1 MSTIQD
7 DVYVHKSTIP
17 NAGKGLFAHRTFT
30 KGEVVGEYTGHWT
43 WTNDDVFDIDTI
55 NNTGYI
61 LQYSKGVYIDGDPS
75 KYPDKT
81 SLVSYINTLKKQTS
95 DKKYNTRICIDR
107 IRKRVLI
114 RATRTV
120 CKGEEFFLNYPLKN
134 EFK

>member
-1 MSTIQD
+1 MSTIQG
-7 DVYVHKSTIP
+7 DVYDVHKSTIP

-43 WTNDDVFDIDTI
+43 WINDDVFDVDTI

-81 SLVSYINTLKKQTS
+81 SPVSYINTLKKQTS

-120 CKGEEFFLNYPLKN
+120 CKGEEFFLNYQLN
-134 EFK
+134 IFW

>member
-17 NAGKGLFAHRTFT
+17 NAGNGLFAHRTFT

-43 WTNDDVFDIDTI
+43 WTNNCR

-81 SLVSYINTLKKQTS
+81 SPVSYINTLKKQTS

-120 CKGEEFFLNYPLKN
+120 RKGEEFFLNYPLKK